1 MSVEKPG
8 SAIVLCGGRSSRMG
22 RCKAWLP
29 WAGQPM
35 LRHVVETIQT
45 VTSDVVVVGAPD
57 QILPEVAAQRIDDP
71 AEGLGPLAGLAV
83 GLSAVSGPL
92 AFVTATDAPYLTAS
106 FISAVLAVG
115 RPAAARVDGR
125 IQVLSAAYPTDA
137 AEQAQTLLAAG
148 RRRPLDLLEA
158 VGFQTLTEKEV
169 PDLRSVEGF
178 NTPPQ
183 YLEAVR
189 GQAGDGVTVEFLGTA
204 QKKVGKSIRVVDPG
218 PLQRVL
224 AEATGDCS
232 LIKERKVHPAFAV
245 SLEGRE
251 FVREGAVPIGPG
263 ERLIV
268 LDAAVGG

>member
-1 MSVEKPG
+1 MSE
-8 SAIVLCGGRSSRMG
+8 
-22 RCKAWLP
+22 
-29 WAGQPM
+29 
-35 LRHVVETIQT
+35 HF
-45 VTSDVVVVGAPD
+45 DVVVVGAPD
-57 QILPEVAAQRIDDP
+57 QLLPEVAAERIDDP

-83 GLSAVSGPL
+83 GLAAVSGPL
-92 AFVTATDAPYLTAS
+92 AFVTATDAPFLTAS
-106 FISAVLAVG
+106 FIRAVLAVG
-115 RPAAARVDGR
+115 HPVAPRVGGR
-125 IQVLSAAYPTDA
+125 IQVLSAVYPTQA
-137 AEQAQTLLAAG
+137 AEQAQRLLAEG

-158 VGFQTLTEKEV
+158 VGFQTLTEAEV

-189 GQAGDGVTVEFLGTA
+189 GQSGDGVTVEFLGRA
-204 QKKVGKSIRVVDPG
+204 QKKVGEATRAVDPG
-218 PLQRVL
+218 PLQEVL
-224 AEATGDCS
+224 AQASGDGV
-232 LIKERKVHPAFAV
+232 LIDEGKVHPAYAV